1 MGKLSLDKLE
11 EWAYQF
17 ANKFLEI
24 SEEPESVYLADM
36 NGESVAIV
44 LKDQYPGAKY
54 ITREIYGKM
63 VWKKTDERTK
73 FKVIKLPEKNDI
85 SVRIRGEPENERKEI
100 WEFGYSS
107 NFLASKK
114 PLFRFFKTR
123 GCGELIIETQ
133 NIDELKSLEETEL
146 FGKQMEEI
154 LNKLDCI
161 GIILGHLK
169 RIM

>member
-73 FKVIKLPEKNDI
+73 FKVIKLCYCQYLFPTFDNIFSPPVFKKN
-85 SVRIRGEPENERKEI
+85 
-100 WEFGYSS
+100 
-107 NFLASKK
+107 
-114 PLFRFFKTR
+114 
-123 GCGELIIETQ
+123 LII
-133 NIDELKSLEETEL
+133 
-146 FGKQMEEI
+146 
-154 LNKLDCI
+154 
-161 GIILGHLK
+161 II
-169 RIM
+169 